1 MITHVLSAT
10 VRNDIHLYSFW
21 NYSLIL
27 ELNGSLEIIH
37 CRFAD
42 FMDEEISILALL
54 TLSLCTQD
62 QELNLIYTRLKCE
75 IQML

>member
-1 MITHVLSAT
+1 
-10 VRNDIHLYSFW
+10 
-21 NYSLIL
+21 
-27 ELNGSLEIIH
+27 
-37 CRFAD
+37 
-42 FMDEEISILALL
+42 MDEEISILALL